1 MKPLHEPQASQTA
14 RSQPVDQQRPA
25 RKKPYTAP
33 ELKKHGTIQQI
44 VQNSTFLVSEDMVLG
59 FDPPES

>member
-44 VQNSTFLVSEDMVLG
+44 VQNSSAMEDPDLLFG
-59 FDPPES
+59 FEIPTS